1 MENQYEDRNLAE
13 NLGEYINLQKQK
25 LLLGAADTTSRIFA
39 DLIVKLFF
47 VIFALLALMMLAI
60 GCSLF
65 LNSYLNSDFLGF
77 IIIAVLFALSGL
89 LLYRFTEE
97 PIKKILSNEFLNIIY
112 DENA

>member
-1 MENQYEDRNLAE
+1 MENQHEDRNLAE
-13 NLGEYINLQKQK
+13 NIGEYIDLQKQK

-47 VIFALLALMMLAI
+47 VIFALLAILMLAI
-60 GCSLF
+60 GFSLF
-65 LNSYLNSDFLGF
+65 LNTYLDSSYLGF
-77 IIIAVLFALSGL
+77 MLIAVLFAFSGI